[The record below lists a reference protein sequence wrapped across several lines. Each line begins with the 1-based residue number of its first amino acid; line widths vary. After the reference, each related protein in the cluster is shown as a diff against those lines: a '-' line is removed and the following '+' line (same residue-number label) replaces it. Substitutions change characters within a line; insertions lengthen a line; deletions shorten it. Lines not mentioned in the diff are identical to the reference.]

1 MWNKQYRF
9 WDITKYKL
17 LIPLDKIVSSH
28 IYKGKL
34 QLLPNPDNL
43 VAVFN
48 FLKWHFYWRFCCV
61 LPINRSRRNLVQH
74 LQKYPSAKMNGE
86 DEASKILAAG
96 AKINSTYKFQLQLLL
111 ADVLFNIW
119 SEPRYKTYHLP
130 ISYIFKQIIDIR
142 GNPKTINP

>member
-1 MWNKQYRF
+1 MWCKQNRF
-9 WDITKYKL
+9 WDITKNKL

-34 QLLPNPDNL
+34 HLLPHPDNL

-48 FLKWHFYWRFCCV
+48 FLKRHFYWRFCCM

-74 LQKYPSAKMNGE
+74 LQKYPSAKNDGKV
-86 DEASKILAAG
+86 EASEILAAG
-96 AKINSTYKFQLQLLL
+96 AQLNSTYKFQLQLLL

-119 SEPRYKTYHLP
+119 REPCYKTYHLP
-130 ISYIFKQIIDIR
+130 ISYIFKQIINIR
-142 GNPKTINP
+142 GYPKTINP